1 MDNIKKLGL
10 TALAGSM
17 VATSAAALDLSASG
31 SWGLSY
37 TSEKQGTVNGQA
49 WTAGNSVTFSGSGE
63 IDNGWTASMSYELD
77 NDVMD
82 DYSLSL
88 DMGDAGV
95 FKFSEQASGSGID
108 IASNIVPAVDTA
120 VYTAVG
126 TDTVA
131 YGQARSAGETGN
143 LGYTLTMDGGLKL
156 SAEYAYGAAGNG
168 DNTYGAT
175 YTGIDGMTIAVGA
188 GEINQSDGSGGVESR
203 TLGVKYATG
212 GLTFGVQATEV
223 EHGKT
228 GTQDEDGTHYGVTY
242 NVNDD
247 VSIGYSVQETDF
259 SGSNATEKNSGF
271 QASYSLG
278 SISFSGRVT
287 KQDNSAGTSGSTDE
301 DKHVTMSIAF

>member
-37 TSEKQGTVNGQA
+37 TSDKQGNDKGQA

-95 FKFSEQASGSGID
+95 FKFSEQSSGSGID
-108 IASNIVPAVDTA
+108 IASNVVPAVDTA

-126 TDTVA
+126 TDTTA
-131 YGQARSAGETGN
+131 YGQARSAAETGN

-188 GEINQSDGSGGVESR
+188 GEINKSDGSGGVESR
-203 TLGVKYATG
+203 TVGVKYAWSGFTA
-212 GLTFGVQATEV
+212 GLQLTEV
-223 EHGKT
+223 EHGAT
-228 GTQDEDGTHYGVTY
+228 GTQDEDGTHMGITY

-259 SGSNATEKNSGF
+259 SGTSATEENSGF

-278 SISFSGRVT
+278 SISFSGRIT
-287 KQDNSAGTSGSTDE
+287 KQENSAGTAGSSDE
-301 DKHVTMSIAF
+301 DKHITMSIAF